1 MRMGIAFSGV
11 PFAINTVAEL
21 VKRAENKGFSTAWF
35 AEDYFLRDAI
45 TALSFTAAL
54 TKRIKLGTGI
64 INPYTRH
71 PILIAETIATLSEA
85 TGGRVFL
92 SLGTGVGPLIEQMG
106 IKFRKPVTTI
116 REAVEIIRSALAGS
130 PVTFEGE
137 VFNIRD
143 VRLGYNPYLS
153 QLGEFKPKRGN
164 IPIYIAA
171 IGPKMLQLAGKIGDG
186 VLLTAGCSPNYVK
199 NMVVGNVAKGAEESG
214 KNPKKI
220 DVAALI
226 LSSINPTATEKIMLK
241 SFVAF
246 ELSYAS
252 EEYLKAS
259 EVDLERV
266 AEIRNAL
273 FNEGIVAAA
282 KKVSDE
288 TLSRFSAFGDKRAI
302 RERIIEY
309 RKAGVTTPVILPVTR
324 NPIRVKQLIDTIHG
338 EIIKR

>member
-1 MRMGIAFSGV
+1 MKMGIAFSGV

-45 TALSFTAAL
+45 TAMSFTAAL

-85 TGGRVFL
+85 AGGRIFL

-106 IKFRKPVTTI
+106 IKFRKPLTTI
-116 REAVEIIRSALAGS
+116 REAVEIIRNALTGN

-153 QLGEFKPKRGN
+153 QLGEFKLKRGN

-186 VLLTAGCSPNYVK
+186 VLLTAGCSPNYV
-199 NMVVGNVAKGAEESG
+199 
-214 KNPKKI
+214 
-220 DVAALI
+220 
-226 LSSINPTATEKIMLK
+226 
-241 SFVAF
+241 
-246 ELSYAS
+246 
-252 EEYLKAS
+252 
-259 EVDLERV
+259 
-266 AEIRNAL
+266 
-273 FNEGIVAAA
+273 
-282 KKVSDE
+282 
-288 TLSRFSAFGDKRAI
+288 
-302 RERIIEY
+302 
-309 RKAGVTTPVILPVTR
+309 
-324 NPIRVKQLIDTIHG
+324 
-338 EIIKR
+338 